1 VSTFDPTG
9 EPLTVDTADT
19 FDRNRP
25 PTLQEAIDHAYD
37 QAKTQRTGHKIFRI
51 DHIIVVGSNP
61 VTDYKVVL
69 SPVD

>member
-1 VSTFDPTG
+1 MAIFEATD
-9 EPLTVDTADT
+9 EPLTVDTALT
-19 FDRNRP
+19 FERSRP

-37 QAKTQRTGHKIFRI
+37 QAKERATGHLSFKI
-51 DHIIVVGSNP
+51 DELIIVGSNP